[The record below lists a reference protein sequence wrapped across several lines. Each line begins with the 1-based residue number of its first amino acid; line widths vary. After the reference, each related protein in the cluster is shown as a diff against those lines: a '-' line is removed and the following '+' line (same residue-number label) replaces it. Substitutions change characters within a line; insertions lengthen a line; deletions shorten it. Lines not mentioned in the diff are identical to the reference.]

1 MNRNDFPI
9 LKNGLI
15 YFDNGATTLKPQ
27 SVIDSINDYYLNYS
41 SNIDRGEYDISF
53 KADEAYNKA
62 RENVAKFINANT
74 NEMVFTSNATDS
86 LNYIVN
92 GYFKNILKS
101 GDEVL
106 LTQAEHA
113 SNILPWFNLSNEIG
127 ITLDCIP
134 LDDNYHVTLDNVIKM
149 INDKTKV
156 ISLAGIS
163 NVIGDIRPIKEIT
176 KYAHEHG
183 IYVVVDG
190 AQSVPHIKTDV
201 KDLDIDFLAFSAH
214 KMLGPTG
221 VGIMFAKDKYMSLIK
236 PLKLGG
242 GMNESFDSPNEIKLK
257 EYPKVLEAGT
267 PNIAGVIATSAAVDY
282 LNKIG
287 MDNIQE
293 YESNLKAYAVSL
305 LSKYHHI
312 HILNTIADSGII
324 SFYVDNIF
332 SQDVGYYLN
341 KYHICVR
348 TGNHCSKLL
357 KNEVGVTNTVRVS
370 LYFYNTK
377 EEIDKLA
384 ELLSDP
390 EKIRKEMI

>member
-27 SVIDSINDYYLNYS
+27 NVIDSINDYYLNYS

-74 NEMVFTSNATDS
+74 NEIVFTSNATDS

-305 LSKYHHI
+305 LNKYHHI

-348 TGNHCSKLL
+348 TGNHCAKLL

>member
-190 AQSVPHIKTDV
+190 AQSVPHVKTDV

>member
-74 NEMVFTSNATDS
+74 NEIVFTSNATDS

-267 PNIAGVIATSAAVDY
+267 PNIAGVISTSAAVDY

-348 TGNHCSKLL
+348 TGNHCAKLL

>member
-27 SVIDSINDYYLNYS
+27 NVIDSINDYYLNYS

-190 AQSVPHIKTDV
+190 AQSVPHVKTDV

-236 PLKLGG
+236 SLKLGG

-348 TGNHCSKLL
+348 TGNHCAKLL

>member
-190 AQSVPHIKTDV
+190 AQSVPHVKTDV

-348 TGNHCSKLL
+348 TGNHCAKLL

>member
-190 AQSVPHIKTDV
+190 AQSVPHVKTDV

-236 PLKLGG
+236 SLKLGG

-348 TGNHCSKLL
+348 TGNHCAKLL

>member
-27 SVIDSINDYYLNYS
+27 NVIDSINDYYLNYS

-242 GMNESFDSPNEIKLK
+242 GMNESFDSPDEIKLK

-305 LSKYHHI
+305 LNKYHHI

-348 TGNHCSKLL
+348 TGNHCAKLL

>member
-27 SVIDSINDYYLNYS
+27 NVIDSINDYYLNYS

-74 NEMVFTSNATDS
+74 NEIVFTSNATDS

-242 GMNESFDSPNEIKLK
+242 GMNESFDSPDEIKLK

-267 PNIAGVIATSAAVDY
+267 PNIAGVISTSAAVDY

-348 TGNHCSKLL
+348 TGNHCAKLL

-390 EKIRKEMI
+390 EKIRK

>member
-1 MNRNDFPI
+1 
-9 LKNGLI
+9 
-15 YFDNGATTLKPQ
+15 GATTLKPQ
-27 SVIDSINDYYLNYS
+27 NVIDSINDYYLNYS

-74 NEMVFTSNATDS
+74 NEIVFTSNATDS

-242 GMNESFDSPNEIKLK
+242 GMNESFDSPDEIKLK

-305 LSKYHHI
+305 LNKYHHI

-348 TGNHCSKLL
+348 TGNHCAKLL

>member
-27 SVIDSINDYYLNYS
+27 NVIDSINDYYLNYS

-74 NEMVFTSNATDS
+74 NEIVFTSNATDS

-113 SNILPWFNLSNEIG
+113 SNILPWFNLSNEIV

-190 AQSVPHIKTDV
+190 AQSVPHVKTDV

-242 GMNESFDSPNEIKLK
+242 GMNESFDSPDEIKLK

-267 PNIAGVIATSAAVDY
+267 PNIAGVIATSAAGDY

-305 LSKYHHI
+305 LNKYHHI

-348 TGNHCSKLL
+348 TGNHCAKLL

>member
-27 SVIDSINDYYLNYS
+27 NVIDSINDYYLNYS

-74 NEMVFTSNATDS
+74 NEIVFTSNATDS

-242 GMNESFDSPNEIKLK
+242 GMNESFDSPDEIKLK

-267 PNIAGVIATSAAVDY
+267 PNIAGVISTSAAVDY

-305 LSKYHHI
+305 LNKYHHI

-348 TGNHCSKLL
+348 TGNHCAKLL